1 MKIAKGATVLFTGDS
16 ITDCGRA
23 RPVGK
28 GAGLGNGYV
37 AVVQDRLK
45 DNVILNTGISGHTVR
60 DLAARWDNDV
70 INLKPDWL
78 SIMIGT
84 NDVWRQFDKRG
95 IGVLPTDYKAT
106 YRSLL
111 TRVRPNLKGGLV
123 LMTPF
128 LVEANEAEP
137 MRARMDEYRQIV
149 IELAGEFGAYL
160 VDTQAMYNYHMLQGS
175 TVKDIAGDRVHPS
188 PTGHKIM
195 AETWLSTIS

>member
-28 GAGLGNGYV
+28 GDGLGSGYV
-37 AVVQDRLK
+37 AIAQERLK
-45 DNVILNTGISGHTVR
+45 DNIVLNTGISGHTVR

-95 IGVLPTDYKAT
+95 VGVLPTDYKAT

-128 LVEANEAEP
+128 LVEANENEP

-160 VDTQAMYNYHMLQGS
+160 VDTQAMYNYHMLRGA

-195 AETWLSTIS
+195 AETWLATVS

>member
-1 MKIAKGATVLFTGDS
+1 MKIAKGAIVLFTGDS

-28 GAGLGNGYV
+28 GAGLGSGYV
-37 AVVQDRLK
+37 AIAQERLK
-45 DNVILNTGISGHTVR
+45 DNVVLNTGISGHTVR

-78 SIMIGT
+78 SVMIGT

-95 IGVLPTDYKAT
+95 VGVLPADY
-106 YRSLL
+106 
-111 TRVRPNLKGGLV
+111 KGGLV

-149 IELAGEFGAYL
+149 TELAGEFGAYL
-160 VDTQAMYNYHMLQGS
+160 VDTQAMYNYHMLQGA

-188 PTGHKIM
+188 PNGHKIM
-195 AETWLSTIS
+195 AETWLSTVS